1 MGHKVVDQLTADGRH
16 YDGRQVIEILRAI
29 RNVAEH
35 WFQPRTAQEEAA
47 LEVHL
52 TRLCLMA
59 CYAHVCVNVIRRHI
73 YCLYNAI
80 VLKGLFVRWQ
90 VLTGASAEET
100 QAGQATAQA
109 AARRA
114 AVIERVF
121 LSDGDGSFAELL
133 LVFAMANSPSPS

>member
-1 MGHKVVDQLTADGRH
+1 M
-16 YDGRQVIEILRAI
+16 Y
-29 RNVAEH
+29 
-35 WFQPRTAQEEAA
+35 
-47 LEVHL
+47 
-52 TRLCLMA
+52 
-59 CYAHVCVNVIRRHI
+59 VCVNVIRRHI
-73 YCLYNAI
+73 YCPYNAI

-100 QAGQATAQA
+100 RAGQATAQA

>member
-1 MGHKVVDQLTADGRH
+1 M
-16 YDGRQVIEILRAI
+16 Y
-29 RNVAEH
+29 
-35 WFQPRTAQEEAA
+35 
-47 LEVHL
+47 
-52 TRLCLMA
+52 
-59 CYAHVCVNVIRRHI
+59 VCVSVIRRHI
-73 YCLYNAI
+73 YCPYNAI
-80 VLKGLFVRWQ
+80 VLKGLFVCRQ

-133 LVFAMANSPSPS
+133 LVFAMANAPSPS